1 MKTREKLLFVYTQA
15 LERGDIDTVSLI
27 LAQAEDD
34 PVLGAMVVEIN
45 QTMGDASKSTPHPA
59 FRLFAIPQ
67 GWKNRLVFAAAMIA
81 VIAAVLLIFE
91 RVTKTTK
98 PHQAVQ
104 TVALAPTQGQY
115 TVDFEADVTSVDT
128 LLLMTRSE
136 QVPVRWHLE
145 PVPPQTRIIFAQ
157 VIPGNAL
164 LTSIEISQTQ
174 LNDGTGN
181 ANLAP
186 ILPASDAEEI
196 TLLIQALD
204 PNSGEIYASRAIT
217 IPIRPRSDTVDDK
230 NCDEEPFA
238 PSAEIEVNETGT
250 VKSDV
255 PLPLYN
261 SSGIGDEV
269 SGFVDPEEIV
279 IVLDGPFCF
288 FTANDGA
295 YVRQWFVRS
304 EVTAAEGWL
313 FEAYNS
319 RQIPSPTYFLSR
331 SEQ

>member
-45 QTMGDASKSTPHPA
+45 QTMGDTNEITPHAA

-81 VIAAVLLIFE
+81 VMVAVLLFFE
-91 RVTKTTK
+91 RITENTK
-98 PHQAVQ
+98 PRQAVQ
-104 TVALAPTQGQY
+104 TVALAPTRGEY
-115 TVDFEADVTSVDT
+115 TIDFEAEVASVDA

-136 QVPVRWHLE
+136 QVPVRWRLD
-145 PVPPQTRIIFAQ
+145 PVPSHIRIIFAQ

-164 LTSIEISQTQ
+164 LTTIEISQTQ
-174 LNDGTGN
+174 LDAGTGY
-181 ANLAP
+181 ADLAP
-186 ILPASDAEEI
+186 ILPASDADEI

-204 PNSGEIYASRAIT
+204 LNSGEIYASRAIT

-238 PSAEIEVNETGT
+238 PSIELEVNETGT

-269 SGFVDPEEIV
+269 SGFVDPEETV

-295 YVRQWFVRS
+295 YVRQWLVRS